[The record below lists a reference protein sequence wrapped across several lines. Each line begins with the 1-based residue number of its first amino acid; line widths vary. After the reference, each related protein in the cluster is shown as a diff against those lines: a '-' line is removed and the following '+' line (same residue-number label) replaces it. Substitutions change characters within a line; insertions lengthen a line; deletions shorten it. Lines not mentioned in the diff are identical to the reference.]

1 MTLKKWILTT
11 VFICS
16 LLNASV
22 LSQPASAG
30 STQEN
35 RILIP
40 VTVAAQNSILVTAL
54 PQESFSIS
62 VNKAPQQI
70 LSFSRLD
77 QAASIAVLFD
87 LSGSVFGRLGDK
99 YSILKEALAY
109 FIQCSHPSNEYA
121 LYTFDRQ
128 VTQEMNWSQDRTQL
142 LSRINGIDI
151 KKSIGRTVFYDA
163 CVEALQSLKQ
173 RNTQRRVAFILSDA
187 SDNNSN
193 HRLEQ
198 VKRLSHETQTTIYFV
213 NVGILKLPGMM
224 NSGAG
229 GTLDLQ
235 AQGVSEE
242 LAKES
247 GGVAFFPRGRNEL
260 FDSIQRTAKYIRCTY
275 LLGVNPLELKKES
288 KPNKLQIKVAVPPN
302 APHEIKDLTVLH
314 PQFYIA
320 PNK

>member
-16 LLNASV
+16 LLNAAV
-22 LSQPASAG
+22 LSQTATAG

-40 VTVAAQNSILVTAL
+40 VTVVAQNSILVTAL

-70 LSFSRLD
+70 LSFSKPD
-77 QAASIAVLFD
+77 QAASIALLFD
-87 LSGSVFGRLGDK
+87 LSGSIFGRLGDK
-99 YSILKEALAY
+99 YSVLKEALAY

-121 LYTFDRQ
+121 LYTFDRR

-142 LSRINGIDI
+142 FSRVDGIDI

-163 CVEALQSLKQ
+163 CVEALQSLKL
-173 RNTQRRVAFILSDA
+173 RNTQRRVVFILSDA
-187 SDNNSN
+187 ADNESK

-198 VKRLSHETQTTIYFV
+198 VKRLSYETQTAIYFV
-213 NVGILKLPGMM
+213 NVGILRLNGMM
-224 NSGAG
+224 NNDAG

-235 AQGVSEE
+235 SQGVSEE
-242 LAKES
+242 LAKDS
-247 GGVAFFPRGRNEL
+247 GGVTLFPRGRNEL
-260 FDSIQRTAKYIRCTY
+260 FDSIQRVAKYIRCTY
-275 LLGVNPLELKKES
+275 LIGINPSELKKES
-288 KPNKLQIKVAVPPN
+288 KQNKLQIKVAVPPT
-302 APHEIKDLTVLH
+302 APPEIKDLTVLH
-314 PQFYIA
+314 PQFYITS
-320 PNK
+320 NK